1 MGKKNY
7 SKSSIPVRQCANIKS
22 KKHPD
27 VQCKYSA
34 SDGEFCSR
42 HNKNPN
48 RFQETI
54 PLKNSS
60 SSKKQMQAAS
70 LIQKMWRT
78 RVCFLR
84 FNRQGP
90 IVLCPDLSENQTDIC
105 TLESVSSIPLLYRWS
120 YSDSK
125 KHIWLFD
132 IRSLSMMRSQDNK
145 IQITNPYTREIIPT
159 RAMESFLKRCTQLR
173 NHKYC
178 LLHVNEI
185 DITPEQLWHQTM
197 LDVSMK
203 YDALGYHISLE
214 WLDKMNISEA
224 YTLYFE
230 LWDLWSYRLQLP
242 RSLKHAVVPDWNK
255 EECLLF
261 KWVPSELQSRRDR
274 MWWQK
279 NIVTLLERMV
289 LAKEKE
295 HRTLGAL
302 YGMTAFALAC
312 PHVRAAYPWL
322 VDV

>member
-1 MGKKNY
+1 MKRKNLN
-7 SKSSIPVRQCANIKS
+7 KSSIPVRQCANVKS

-27 VQCKYSA
+27 VQCKYTA

-42 HNKNPN
+42 HNKNPT
-48 RFQETI
+48 RFQENKSLI
-54 PLKNSS
+54 IKM
-60 SSKKQMQAAS
+60 SSKKQIQAAKT
-70 LIQKMWRT
+70 IQKMWRS
-78 RVCFLR
+78 RVGFLR
-84 FNRQGP
+84 FHKQGP
-90 IVLCPDLSENQTDIC
+90 LVVCPELSENQTDVC
-105 TLESVSSIPLLYRWS
+105 TLESVATIPLLYRWS
-120 YSDSK
+120 YVDSN
-125 KHIWLFD
+125 KHPWLFD
-132 IRSLSMMRSQDNK
+132 IRSLSMMRSQDTK
-145 IQITNPYTREIIPT
+145 TTIINPYTREALPVKALDT
-159 RAMESFLKRCTQLR
+159 FLRRCTQLR
-173 NHKYC
+173 SHKYC
-178 LLHVNEI
+178 LLHVNDI
-185 DITPEQLWHQTM
+185 DLTPEQLWFQTL

-203 YDALGYHISLE
+203 YDALGYHISLN
-214 WLDKMNISEA
+214 WLDKINVLES

-312 PHVRAAYPWL
+312 PHVREAYPWL